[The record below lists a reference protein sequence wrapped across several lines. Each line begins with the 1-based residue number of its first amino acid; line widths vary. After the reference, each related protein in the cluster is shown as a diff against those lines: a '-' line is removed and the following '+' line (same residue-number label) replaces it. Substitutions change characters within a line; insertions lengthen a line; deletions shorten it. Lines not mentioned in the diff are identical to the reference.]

1 MWRNKRGFRAHAP
14 GRASSHRPTHCDRVL
29 HRWEASLFGARPWCD
44 ESAVISDAHSP
55 FTWHANKTTTLG
67 MAKRASF
74 PHALAVPRWLRL
86 VRALEKSIVPA
97 EGFSF
102 FGARPLRDES
112 AVTSNARPAFTW
124 HADKHHCADVLLG
137 CGETREVPAHAR
149 RAALVVIGLR
159 IMTGY
164 CTGGTPLSSVQDR
177 GATCEL

>member
-1 MWRNKRGFRAHAP
+1 MHY
-14 GRASSHRPTHCDRVL
+14 DRVL

-44 ESAVISDAHSP
+44 VRAVISDAHSA

-86 VRALEKSIVPA
+86 VRALDKSIAPA
-97 EGFSF
+97 GGFSF
-102 FGARPLRDES
+102 FGARPLCDES

-137 CGETREVPAHAR
+137 CDETREGSARTR

-164 CTGGTPLSSVQDR
+164 
-177 GATCEL
+177 